1 MPKQPSESRASSQ
14 SSPLTQSSEFQ
25 AAQVRLLH
33 AQSRMGIYWAM
44 VSVIIVALALR
55 DQSPYLKIG
64 IWVFVYLLVQGYRY
78 HLMITFSKCLS
89 PESIISW
96 GQKFSLSTI
105 ASGLTWGLAPII
117 IFPEG
122 SAVHQMFLT
131 ICLSGIAAAAASVY
145 SPLTICYLPTV
156 LAILV
161 PLSARFFYQGQEVDV
176 FIGIVMMILTAAL
189 VMIGKQMN
197 EAITESLKLRF
208 ENKDLLDSVTEQKRI
223 AENLL
228 KEIHHRVKNNL
239 QVICSLLR
247 LQGRHLKSDETRM
260 IFKDTE
266 TRVRSM
272 AMLHEALYQS
282 EDLERIPAK
291 DYIHNLAT
299 QILESYSSSGT
310 EINLELDVEDIGL
323 TIDTAIPCGLIVNE
337 LITNSLK
344 HAFPD
349 GSKGEISILLHSTDE
364 NELELVI
371 RDNGQG
377 LPNGVVSNEPQSL
390 GLNLVSAFVKQLRGE
405 TKLTGQNGAEF
416 RIRFKDEA
424 ARTRR

>member
-1 MPKQPSESRASSQ
+1 MPKQPSENEESGQ
-14 SSPLTQSSEFQ
+14 SIPLTQPPEFQ
-25 AAQVRLLH
+25 AAQVRQLH
-33 AQSRMGIYWAM
+33 AQSRMGIYWAL

-55 DQSPYLKIG
+55 EQIPHLKLG
-64 IWVFVYLLVQGYRY
+64 IWVFVYLIVQAYRY
-78 HLMITFSKCLS
+78 HLMINFSKCLY
-89 PESIISW
+89 PESIVSW
-96 GQKFSLSTI
+96 GQKFSFSTV
-105 ASGLTWGLAPII
+105 ASGLTWGLAPIV
-117 IFPEG
+117 IFPAD

-131 ICLSGIAAAAASVY
+131 IALSGIAAAAASVY

-176 FIGIVMMILTAAL
+176 FIGICMLILAAAL
-189 VMIGKQMN
+189 VMTGKQMN
-197 EAITESLKLRF
+197 AAVTESLKLRF
-208 ENKDLLDSVTEQKRI
+208 ENKDLLDSVTGQKRI

-228 KEIHHRVKNNL
+228 REIHHRVKNNL

-247 LQGRHLKSDETRM
+247 LQARHLKSEETRM

-266 TRVRSM
+266 TRVKSM

-282 EDLERIPAK
+282 EDLERIPVK
-291 DYIHNLAT
+291 NYMNDLAA
-299 QILESYSSSGT
+299 QIIESYSSSRKG
-310 EINLELDVEDIGL
+310 INLNISVEDIGM

-337 LITNSLK
+337 LVTNALK

-349 GSKGEISILLHSTDE
+349 SSKGEINILLHSAGE
-364 NELELVI
+364 NELELVV

-377 LPNGVVSNEPQSL
+377 MPKGVAAKGLESL
-390 GLNLVSAFVKQLRGE
+390 GLNLVRTFVNQLRGE
-405 TKLTGQNGAEF
+405 MKLNGLKGTEF
-416 RIRFKDEA
+416 RIRFKNEA